1 VAEPGVLVGQMIK
14 HTMQRRVVAVERRIV
29 QGTAE
34 AIRRVLAETGTGS
47 DINTAYI
54 ERLNATF
61 RGALAPL
68 ARRSRR
74 LQRRKCPT

>member
-1 VAEPGVLVGQMIK
+1 
-14 HTMQRRVVAVERRIV
+14 V
-29 QGTAE
+29 QGTAP
-34 AIRRVLAETGTGS
+34 AILRVLAETGTGRGL
-47 DINTAYI
+47 NTAYI

-74 LQRRKCPT
+74 LWVRPAQVTPGQGTEVRARFPLD